1 MFRTPEELA
10 AEGRRILR
18 EHPETP
24 EEHIARLIR
33 AGFINAKG
41 EVTKLLGGDADPET
55 AANGGPPST
64 TVATTM

>member
-1 MFRTPEELA
+1 MFRTPEQLA
-10 AEGRRILR
+10 ADARKAFR

-41 EVTKLLGGDADPET
+41 EVTRLLGGDADPES
-55 AANGGPPST
+55 AEHGGPPSSVT
-64 TVATTM
+64 TPSV